1 MTSPSSHCRLKID
14 TGLEQGDFAMD
25 RIRVGVIGVGSLGQ
39 HHARV
44 YASLPEVELVGIVDP
59 FPGRAD
65 EIAGKFGTRV
75 FSDYTE
81 LFGKVDAVNIA
92 TPTTL
97 HAEIGISCLEQGL
110 HVLVEKPITHTL
122 EDADRLIQAA
132 QKHNRI
138 LQIGHLER
146 FNPAVVALRE
156 IVTRPRFFE
165 AHRMGLFSPRSLD
178 VDVILDLMIHD
189 LDIISLLV
197 PSPVEKI
204 TAVGIAIMSNRID
217 IANARM
223 QFADGCVANI
233 TASRVSMEKI
243 RKLRLFQKQEY
254 ISLDYTRQDLAVFS
268 LKQNAGTP
276 LPEIVNRK
284 IEPEK
289 KEPLLLEIVS
299 FLETIRG
306 IRPVACSGDEGRRAL
321 SLALRVR
328 EQAETAQAGEID
340 RLPDGFHTMTGNV
353 R

>member
-1 MTSPSSHCRLKID
+1 MNK
-14 TGLEQGDFAMD
+14 
-25 RIRVGVIGVGSLGQ
+25 IRVGVIGVGSLGR

-44 YASLPEVELVGIVDP
+44 YAALPDAELVGVVDALP
-59 FPGRAD
+59 ERAAD
-65 EIAGKFGTRV
+65 VAAEFGTKA

-92 TPTTL
+92 APTTL
-97 HAEIGISCLEQGL
+97 HAEIGVHCLKEGI
-110 HVLVEKPITHTL
+110 HVLAEKPIAHTL
-122 EDADRLIQAA
+122 DAADQLIRTARE
-132 QKHNRI
+132 NDRI

-146 FNPAVVALRE
+146 FNPAVAALRE

-197 PSPVEKI
+197 PSSVEKI
-204 TAVGIAIMSNRID
+204 TAVGIAILSSRID
-217 IANARM
+217 IANARI

-268 LKQNAGTP
+268 LKHAAGAP
-276 LPEIVNRK
+276 LPEIVSRK

-289 KEPLLLEIVS
+289 KEPLFLELVS
-299 FLETIRG
+299 FLEAVRG
-306 IRPVACSGDEGRRAL
+306 RRPIACGGDEGRRAL
-321 SLALRVR
+321 ALATQIR
-328 EQAETAQAGEID
+328 EQAESAQSRE
-340 RLPDGFHTMTGNV
+340 FV
-353 R
+353 